1 MCNETRPET
10 CLDRFSTSSHSKT
23 RHHSSIRVSAD
34 LVHCQIQSDT
44 IIYVQIYNTVYIYI
58 YIYMYFCICII
69 IPWTRW
75 WVPREPQTLDFNL
88 RFLASWFSMHYKNS
102 PWMRALLVYWDI
114 GTVKHA
120 LLIATVY
127 VCIRL
132 NTFLK
137 CKFGNYSVFED
148 FKGQILSLITAI
160 HDISWPSCKTDRLH
174 QQTSIMAKHQPTDL
188 SHQGNQG
195 LPAGVVVCS
204 FNVHSCWWNHSQT
217 PSKSPSLSM
226 FNG

>member
-1 MCNETRPET
+1 MKTIQIGFIWVLLRNRLNLIYSKLEDWLNVKTNHDSRLLNIT
-10 CLDRFSTSSHSKT
+10 NGLDGWSLKILWRATKQDLKHVWIGSVLQVTQKLDT
-23 RHHSSIRVSAD
+23 TSSIRVSAD
-34 LVHCQIQSDT
+34 LVNGQIQSDA
-44 IIYVQIYNTVYIYI
+44 IIYVQIYNTV

-120 LLIATVY
+120 LLIATLY

-148 FKGQILSLITAI
+148 FQGQILSLITAI
-160 HDISWPSCKTDRLH
+160 HDISNDHPMQNWSI
-174 QQTSIMAKHQPTDL
+174 TSRE
-188 SHQGNQG
+188 S
-195 LPAGVVVCS
+195 
-204 FNVHSCWWNHSQT
+204 
-217 PSKSPSLSM
+217 
-226 FNG
+226 